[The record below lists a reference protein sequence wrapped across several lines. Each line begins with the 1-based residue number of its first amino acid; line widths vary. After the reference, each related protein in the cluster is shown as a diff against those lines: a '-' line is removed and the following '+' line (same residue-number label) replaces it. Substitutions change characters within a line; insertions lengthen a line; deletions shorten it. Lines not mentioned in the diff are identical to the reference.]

1 MYPWTAPTTTTALV
15 FLVSAFISITSPF
28 VDGATCTAD
37 EYCPNGWRVHRKPN
51 YDPTTCD
58 PMSTT
63 KCGKPYQCV
72 HAQCGLN
79 FCCAHHR
86 TLREWKEQNELEH
99 EMEEY
104 DDRSEL

>member
-1 MYPWTAPTTTTALV
+1 MAPRAQQVKALRIKLKQKNIV
-15 FLVSAFISITSPF
+15 HLEQTY
-28 VDGATCTAD
+28 TD